1 MNRSK
6 TINRGVTRVLLV
18 VAAWQILMFLV
29 VSPASGAGQYRYVA
43 GEYLNNNFGVY
54 GKTMVYNPTVR
65 NLNRGH
71 VVESQWVWYDSSNWY
86 EVGWI
91 KGLDGKGNV
100 WSVPTFFIAWTINGV
115 YDRKAGTAPGTGT
128 DHVHYIKNQFASG
141 LPTYV
146 WRAYIDDGTEQ
157 YKTMV
162 FNQAPRCGAQS
173 EVGDLDQIF
182 TSTLN
187 GYHWELKYGSA
198 YMSYFVWYDWTGT
211 TWFSE
216 SPYYFRGH
224 NATWFT
230 SGGP

>member
-1 MNRSK
+1 
-6 TINRGVTRVLLV
+6 
-18 VAAWQILMFLV
+18 MFSV
-29 VSPASGAGQYRYVA
+29 VSTAFGAGQYRYVQGTYA
-43 GEYLNNNFGVY
+43 NQNFGVY
-54 GKTMVYNPTVR
+54 GKTRVYNPTVR

-71 VVESQWVWYDSSNWY
+71 VVESQGVWYNSNNWY

-91 KGLDGKGNV
+91 KGLDGKWNV
-100 WSVPTFFIAWTINGV
+100 WNVPTFFISWMINGV
-115 YDRKAGTAPGTGT
+115 YDRKAGSAPGIGT
-128 DHVHYIKNQFASG
+128 DHVHFVQDKFVSG

-162 FNQAPRCGAQS
+162 FNQAQECIAQS
-173 EVGDLDQIF
+173 EVGDIDQIF

-198 YMSYFVWYDWTGT
+198 SGSYFVWYNWTGT
-211 TWFSE
+211 TWLSE
-216 SPYYFRGH
+216 SPYYFRTH
-224 NATWFT
+224 YPTWFT